1 MHFSL
6 TNKQCFLFFVF
17 VCGIFRLERN
27 FAINLV
33 WNKCWLWTKICF
45 LFSLFFFWSSGC
57 IIIIRLM
64 MNQFEKKIIFL
75 LQTFSNVF
83 CFWCHCMMGNS
94 DIIVVIIFDDKVDLW
109 LFFWLVIS
117 GKQRKTLD
125 SMNNNS
131 NYYSE
136 WIKESCFIFGKFG
149 IFQKNPNRSSFIDFK
164 SKIFCFL
171 YLIGCFECEYWM
183 NLLTSNWFK

>member
-1 MHFSL
+1 MNVDYERNL
-6 TNKQCFLFFVF
+6 FLFF
-17 VCGIFRLERN
+17 L
-27 FAINLV
+27 
-33 WNKCWLWTKICF
+33 
-45 LFSLFFFWSSGC
+45 SSGC
-57 IIIIRLM
+57 IIIRLM

-136 WIKESCFIFGKFG
+136 WIKESCFIFGKFL
-149 IFQKNPNRSSFIDFK
+149 KNRSNHSSFIDFK
-164 SKIFCFL
+164 SKIFVFDWL
-171 YLIGCFECEYWM
+171 FWVWILDESIDIQLIQIT
-183 NLLTSNWFK
+183 N